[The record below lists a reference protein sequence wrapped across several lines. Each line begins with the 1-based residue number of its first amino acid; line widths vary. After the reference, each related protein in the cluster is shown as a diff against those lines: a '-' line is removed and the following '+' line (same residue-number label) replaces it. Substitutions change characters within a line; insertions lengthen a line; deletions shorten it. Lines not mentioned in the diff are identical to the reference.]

1 MGRSPKYKR
10 VVLKIS
16 GEIFGDGSSLDI
28 ATLDRISDELIKAN
42 KQVEI
47 ALVVGGGNIW
57 RGEEAHRLLGISK
70 VTADYIG
77 MIGTLING
85 LTLQSVLESKGEVAR
100 IMSAIGVDKIAEPYI
115 RRRAIKHLE
124 KGRIIIFTC
133 GTGRPYFTTDTA
145 AALIGIEIDAD
156 VILKGT
162 KVDGVYDADPIKTEH
177 AKKYDKLS
185 YSDVINKKLGIMDLT
200 AITLCSENKL
210 PIIVFNI
217 MEKDSL
223 EKIIMGEPKG
233 TSIS

>member
-10 VVLKIS
+10 IVLKIS
-16 GEIFGDGSSLDI
+16 GEIFGDGSSLNT
-28 ATLDRISDELIKAN
+28 ATLDRISDELLKAN

-47 ALVVGGGNIW
+47 ALVIGGGNIW
-57 RGEEAHRLLGISK
+57 RGEEAHRLFGISK
-70 VTADYIG
+70 IAAHYIG

-85 LTLQSVLESKGEVAR
+85 LALQSVLESKGEVSR
-100 IMSAIGVDKIAEPYI
+100 IMSAIGVEKIAEPYI
-115 RRRAIKHLE
+115 RNRAIKQLE

-145 AALIGIEIDAD
+145 AALIGIEIGAD

-162 KVDGVYDADPIKTEH
+162 KVDGVYDADPMKMKH

-185 YSDVINKKLGIMDLT
+185 YSDVINNKLGVMDLT
-200 AITLCSENKL
+200 AITLCAENKL
-210 PIIVFNI
+210 PIIVFNV
-217 MEKDSL
+217 MENNSL

-233 TSIS
+233 TIIS

>member
-1 MGRSPKYKR
+1 MKNPKYRR
-10 VVLKIS
+10 VILKIS
-16 GEIFGDGSSLDI
+16 GEIFGDSASLDI
-28 ATLDRISDELIKAN
+28 ATLDRISDELIKVN
-42 KQVEI
+42 KRVEI
-47 ALVVGGGNIW
+47 ALVIGGGNIW
-57 RGEEAHRLLGISK
+57 RGEEAHRALGISK

-85 LTLQSVLESKGEVAR
+85 LALQSVLESKGGVAR

-115 RRRAIKHLE
+115 RRRAIKHLQ

-145 AALIGIEIDAD
+145 AALIGIEIGAD

-162 KVDGVYDADPIKTEH
+162 KVDGVYDADPMKTKH
-177 AKKYDKLS
+177 AKRYDKIS
-185 YSDVINKKLGIMDLT
+185 YSDIINKKLGIMDLT

-217 MEKDSL
+217 MERGSL
-223 EKIIMGEPKG
+223 EKIVMGEPKG

>member
-16 GEIFGDGSSLDI
+16 GEIFGDGSSLDT
-28 ATLDRISDELIKAN
+28 ANLDRISDELIKAN

-47 ALVVGGGNIW
+47 ALVIGGGNIW
-57 RGEEAHRLLGISK
+57 RGEEAHRLFGISK
-70 VTADYIG
+70 ITAHHIG

-85 LTLQSVLESKGEVAR
+85 LALQSVIESKGQVAR

-115 RRRAIKHLE
+115 RNRAIKHLE

-145 AALIGIEIDAD
+145 AALIGIEIGVD

-162 KVDGVYDADPIKTEH
+162 KVDGVYDADPMKTKH
-177 AKKYDKLS
+177 AKKYDELS
-185 YSDVINKKLGIMDLT
+185 YSDVINNKLGVMDLT
-200 AITLCSENKL
+200 AITLCAENKL
-210 PIIVFNI
+210 PIIVFNV
-217 MEKDSL
+217 MENNSL

-233 TSIS
+233 TRIS

>member
-1 MGRSPKYKR
+1 MGKNPKYKR
-10 VVLKIS
+10 VILKIS
-16 GEIFGDGSSLDI
+16 GEIFGDGSTLNS

-47 ALVVGGGNIW
+47 ALVMGGGNIW
-57 RGEEAHRLLGISK
+57 RGEEAHRQFGISK
-70 VTADYIG
+70 VTAHYIG

-85 LTLQSVLESKGEVAR
+85 LTLQSVLESKGEAAR
-100 IMSAIGVDKIAEPYI
+100 IMSAIGVNKIAEPYI

-145 AALIGIEIDAD
+145 AALIGVEIDAD

-162 KVDGVYDADPIKTEH
+162 KVDGVYDTDPMKTKH
-177 AKKYDKLS
+177 AKKYDKIS

-223 EKIIMGEPKG
+223 EKIIMGESKG